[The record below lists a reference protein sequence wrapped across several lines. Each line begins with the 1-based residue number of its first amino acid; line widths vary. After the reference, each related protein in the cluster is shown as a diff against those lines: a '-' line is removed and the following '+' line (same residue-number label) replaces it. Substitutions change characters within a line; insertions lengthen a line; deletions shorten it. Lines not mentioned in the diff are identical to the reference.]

1 MQGKQDRRIIFVQ
14 GLLVIIL
21 HHPDDL
27 HRLVDRLYRKTFPQG
42 GLGRSKTEY
51 TDSRFIQDDIVDVAT
66 EILGKT
72 TAGNKLQIVRIQ
84 VIHVAAKHFQQTGLL
99 GGIAQADDG
108 KEVGNLRPGNST
120 GNSYILHGRQRL
132 QLSFHRRQ
140 LRRQLLAMS
149 REFQHQRLIRTDTQR
164 STPHILQ
171 LSIHDQ
177 RPAQQSQRRGILQHH
192 QHLAGDRRIL
202 RMRKLPFQHPDRLD
216 TGQDRCRIEA

>member
-1 MQGKQDRRIIFVQ
+1 M
-14 GLLVIIL
+14 LVIIL

-42 GLGRSKTEY
+42 GVGRGKTEY

-99 GGIAQADDG
+99 GGI
-108 KEVGNLRPGNST
+108 GNST
-120 GNSYILHGRQRL
+120 RNSNILHGRQRL
-132 QLSFHRRQ
+132 QLSFHRCQ
-140 LRRQLLAMS
+140 LRRQLLTMS